1 MVAAHHASRRALSL
15 CEGDLEEFAR
25 FLAQRFREEQRGRLR
40 RLFSALATCTNSEE
54 ARAIIAFHYQRVE
67 DERVREALQRLFE
80 SLRVD
85 DEKFRR
91 CIAPKLRPLFNFTMY
106 YMLVQGR

>member
-1 MVAAHHASRRALSL
+1 MVAAYHVSRRALSL

-25 FLAQRFREEQRGRLR
+25 FLARCFRGEQRGKLR
-40 RLFSALATCTNSEE
+40 RLFSALTTCTNSEE
-54 ARAIIAFHYQRVE
+54 ARAIVAFYYQRV
-67 DERVREALQRLFE
+67 DNERAREALRQLFE

-91 CIAPKLRPLFNFTMY
+91 CITPKLRPLFNFTMY
-106 YMLVQGR
+106 YMLVQER